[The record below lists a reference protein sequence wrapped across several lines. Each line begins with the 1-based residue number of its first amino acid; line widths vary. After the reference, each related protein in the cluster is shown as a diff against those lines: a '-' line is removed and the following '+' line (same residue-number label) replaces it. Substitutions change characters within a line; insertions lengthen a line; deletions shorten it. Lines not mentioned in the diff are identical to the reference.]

1 MTIRESPK
9 DCHFDCQVTK
19 GCLGWFFG
27 DVGGLNSCVLY
38 GCGEFK
44 IINQPN
50 SVSCQIG
57 NCIDGW
63 LDELHSC
70 KYKDFYISVGEERF
84 ERIIQV
90 HDNVQTLSADRLIIL
105 ILTVLLLLWRY

>member
-44 IINQPN
+44 VIDQPN

-57 NCIDGW
+57 NCIGNSLQWVRYLFLKTAFRW
-63 LDELHSC
+63 L
-70 KYKDFYISVGEERF
+70 
-84 ERIIQV
+84 
-90 HDNVQTLSADRLIIL
+90 A
-105 ILTVLLLLWRY
+105 